1 MRGKGRGN
9 EESRRGRGG
18 AMTEFSV
25 VALCK
30 HSLGKGR
37 GLGEEGVAVKSFDN
51 AVTPRTSC
59 QGFKRNGLETQ
70 HPSMLIKI

>member
-25 VALCK
+25 VRLLQAQPRE
-30 HSLGKGR
+30 GERARRGGGGGR
-37 GLGEEGVAVKSFDN
+37 EAGGGH
-51 AVTPRTSC
+51 C
-59 QGFKRNGLETQ
+59 
-70 HPSMLIKI
+70 